1 MKYENAAGSAT
12 GQMPKRVAE
21 LTQSINDLQEGICQL
36 DTIVTRLDEAL
47 AEVMSPAPA
56 YPEAERTS
64 LSSKEALAELKD
76 ANYTTIKANQIQALT
91 NNIYRLTS
99 YLYSMAERIEI

>member
-12 GQMPKRVAE
+12 GQTPKRVAE

-36 DTIVTRLDEAL
+36 DTIVKRLDEAL
-47 AEVMSPAPA
+47 AEVMSPLH
-56 YPEAERTS
+56 PEAERTS
-64 LSSKEALAELKD
+64 LSSKEVSVELKD
-76 ANYTTIKANQIQALT
+76 AGYATMKASQIQALT